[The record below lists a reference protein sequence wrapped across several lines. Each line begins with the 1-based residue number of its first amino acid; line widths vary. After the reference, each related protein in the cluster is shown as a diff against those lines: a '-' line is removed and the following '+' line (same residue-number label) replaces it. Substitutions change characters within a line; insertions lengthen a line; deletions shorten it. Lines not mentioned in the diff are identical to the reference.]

1 MKKQLLFILIALLGI
16 ATGAWADEVKVA
28 GTKVDLNKT
37 GYVNC
42 DSKKLKSG
50 TVYFDASKRE
60 LTLNSVEI
68 EMTGSDN
75 RALYVNSYKLT
86 VKFVGSNRLY
96 SKDSNAIYGNG
107 CELTLV
113 GDGNGQTNYLE
124 SVDKETIYLK
134 NCPTTISGTFDIK
147 ATNSYGINT
156 NYSNSSSL
164 YIQYANIKCYGKKR
178 SVKELN
184 FLSVLGDCN
193 LTFSQGTSV
202 NTFEKLGTIKL
213 YGKADITSPDNVYF
227 DADKKTLCSLLHPDG
242 VGGTIQFKPQAPSI
256 KDDSKDFPDAKFRE
270 ALKQFDTEASN
281 SNLDGYLSTL
291 ERYEIKD
298 LTMRNK
304 GISSLTGV
312 SYLYNLRSLSCETN
326 ALSSLD
332 LSKNGKLTT
341 LACTNCDLTSLKVS
355 STNVD
360 LEVIYCY
367 DNKLRGQKMKDFIA
381 SLPNVKESYS
391 GWGILCVYD
400 YDSDSEQNAIEY
412 ADVLVAQNKGY
423 KVCAR
428 KNGSIIEC
436 NSAMGSNGIAID
448 SSHFPDDKFRKVV
461 KNYDIDGS
469 NSLTDDEIAKITDL
483 DLYNKSI
490 YKLDGIEYLTELKT
504 IDCRLN
510 NLTSIDLSGNKK
522 LQKLDCS
529 SQRDALKTLILPASI
544 QTLNCSDNSSLGT
557 LNLSACINLQELRC
571 HDCGL
576 TSLLVAPG
584 AYGLRTIYCYN
595 NKLRGQAMQNFF
607 VSLPNYLAFYSLI
620 LGNVYIVK
628 NDSGKEQNELTADWF
643 SSFLS
648 MGWYAWGFINS
659 NWYQL
664 PTYFT
669 LLATSGISN
678 SVTIEPVDTD
688 PYYSIDG
695 KRIDGKP
702 AQKGVYIYQGKK
714 IVVK

>member
-1 MKKQLLFILIALLGI
+1 MKKLLLFLVLIGT
-16 ATGAWADEVKVA
+16 ATCVWAKEVKVA

-42 DSKKLKSG
+42 DSKKLKKG
-50 TVYFDASKRE
+50 TVYFDASTKT
-60 LTLNSVEI
+60 LTLDNVDI

-75 RALYVNSYKLT
+75 RAIYVDNYSMTIKL
-86 VKFVGSNRLY
+86 VGSNRLY
-96 SKDSNAIYGNG
+96 SKNSNAIYAYG
-107 CELTLV
+107 CELTIEGV
-113 GDGNGQTNYLE
+113 TDGQTNYME
-124 SVDKETIYLK
+124 SADKETIYLK
-134 NCPTTISGTFDIK
+134 NCPVTMAGGFDIK

-156 NYSNSSSL
+156 NYSTASSL
-164 YIQYANIKCYGKKR
+164 EIFYAKVKCYGYKR
-178 SVKELN
+178 SVKELYH
-184 FLSVLGDCN
+184 LYVLDSEI
-193 LTFSQGTSV
+193 TFSQGTS
-202 NTFEKLGTIKL
+202 NTTFEKLGKL
-213 YGKADITSPDNVYF
+213 TLYSKADITYPDNVYF
-227 DADKKTLCSLLHPDG
+227 DANKKTLCSLLHPEG
-242 VGGTIQFKPQAPSI
+242 VAGTIQFKSQAPSI
-256 KDDSKDFPDAKFRE
+256 KDDSTDFPDAKFRE

-304 GISSLTGV
+304 GITSLTGV

-576 TSLLVAPG
+576 TSLLVSTG
-584 AYGLRTIYCYN
+584 AYNLRTIYCYN
-595 NKLRGQAMQNFF
+595 NKLRGDGMQNFYA
-607 VSLPNYLAFYSLI
+607 SLPNYLA
-620 LGNVYIVK
+620 VYGYVVGYLYVV
-628 NDSGKEQNELTADWF
+628 NGDSGKEKNELNADWF
-643 SSFLS
+643 SYFYAKGWFSF
-648 MGWYAWGFINS
+648 GFVNS
-659 NWYQL
+659 NWYDL

-669 LLATSGISN
+669 LLASLGISDGM
-678 SVTIEPVDTD
+678 TIGPSADGR
-688 PYYSIDG
+688 YYSLDG
-695 KRIDGKP
+695 KRIEGVP
-702 AQKGVYIYQGKK
+702 TQKGVYIHNGKK
-714 IVVK
+714 VVVR